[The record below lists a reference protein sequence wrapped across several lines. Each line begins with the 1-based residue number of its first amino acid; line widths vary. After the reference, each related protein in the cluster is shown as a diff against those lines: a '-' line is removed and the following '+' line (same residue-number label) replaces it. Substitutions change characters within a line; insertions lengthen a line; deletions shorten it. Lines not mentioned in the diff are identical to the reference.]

1 MSKCG
6 KGCMPECEYFTTG
19 GCISPFN
26 CSYRIEELSPN
37 SATSVSSIYVQN
49 LISENA
55 VLKAEN
61 AELRATISK
70 METVE
75 KELRARFE
83 NAVEL
88 PCKVGDTIYSLLTS
102 DIAEECKVKSIC
114 AKGNDIIVV
123 DDNKGCWIFSL
134 GDYGKTW
141 FTDRDSLERAR
152 NFKWRNPLTNN
163 RF

>member
-55 VLKAEN
+55 VLKTEN
-61 AELRATISK
+61 AELK
-70 METVE
+70 
-75 KELRARFE
+75 ARLE
-83 NAVEL
+83 RAVEL
-88 PCKVGDTIYSLLTS
+88 PYVKRDCEFTQIIYKNSYGDMEEETYFH
-102 DIAEECKVKSIC
+102 DCYYGERHDVRGDVYAETRLAEL
-114 AKGNDIIVV
+114 KG
-123 DDNKGCWIFSL
+123 
-134 GDYGKTW
+134 GKQ
-141 FTDRDSLERAR
+141 
-152 NFKWRNPLTNN
+152 
-163 RF
+163 

>member
-26 CSYRIEELSPN
+26 CPYRIEELSPN

-61 AELRATISK
+61 AELRARLDK
-70 METVE
+70 
-75 KELRARFE
+75 
-83 NAVEL
+83 AVEL
-88 PCKVGDTIYSLLTS
+88 PSGDRVWFITEDEEGEESYIISKPTGCLTV
-102 DIAEECKVKSIC
+102 DELYEIGKKYFTTREAAKKAVEE
-114 AKGNDIIVV
+114 
-123 DDNKGCWIFSL
+123 L
-134 GDYGKTW
+134 
-141 FTDRDSLERAR
+141 
-152 NFKWRNPLTNN
+152 KWRNKND
-163 RF
+163 